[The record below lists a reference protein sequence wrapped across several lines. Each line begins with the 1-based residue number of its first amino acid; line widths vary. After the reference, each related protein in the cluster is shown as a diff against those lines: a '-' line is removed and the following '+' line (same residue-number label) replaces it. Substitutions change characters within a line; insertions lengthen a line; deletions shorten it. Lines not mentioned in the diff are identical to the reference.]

1 MSQKISVYSFIEAMI
16 SIKTLGVN
24 TPLHVAESNKIVAH
38 IEATRNQSYKYPVL
52 STQEWV
58 LAQDEVWR
66 VSQAILENYIL
77 LGISISSEE
86 AAKLYPVSLP
96 ESIAE
101 YAQEVAYQNAR
112 KIQPSAEYSVQLR
125 NAGL

>member
-1 MSQKISVYSFIEAMI
+1 MSQKISVYSYVKAML

-24 TPLHVAESNKIVAH
+24 ASLHVAENNKNIAH

-52 STQEWV
+52 SRQEWV

-66 VSQAILENYIL
+66 VSQAIQKNHIF
-77 LGISISSEE
+77 LGIRISSEE
-86 AAKLYPVSLP
+86 AAKLYPINVP
-96 ESIAE
+96 TSIAE
-101 YAQEVAYQNAR
+101 YAQEAAYQNAR
-112 KIQPSAEYSVQLR
+112 KAQPSAEYSVQLR